1 MNLVLLGP
9 PGAGKG
15 TQAKLLEDSRSLVKL
30 STGDMLRVAV
40 AAGTEL
46 GRKAGDIMERGLLV
60 PDDLVIKLIAERM
73 DQGGCGEGYILDGFP
88 RTIAQAEALDRLL
101 KERGKE
107 LDRVI
112 VMQVDDDALVE
123 RIAGRFACAYCG
135 EGYHDL
141 YKLPKVN
148 GVCDRCGSAGF
159 VRRRDDNEEVV
170 RARLEAYHAQTEPL
184 IGYYRRQGKVSAVD
198 GMADIRAV
206 AREIGQAL
214 EGIGVKGA
222 KRPAK
227 TPG

>member
-30 STGDMLRVAV
+30 STGDMLRAAV
-40 AAGTEL
+40 ATGTEL